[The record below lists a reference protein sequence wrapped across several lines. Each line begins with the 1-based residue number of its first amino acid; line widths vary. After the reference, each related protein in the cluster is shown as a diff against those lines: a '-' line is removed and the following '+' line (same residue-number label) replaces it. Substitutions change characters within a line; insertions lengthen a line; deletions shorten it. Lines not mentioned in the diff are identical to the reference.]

1 MNSTNETFYPLDFWF
16 GLYGYPYIADIIVAY
31 VITPVWL
38 LSLLVSLFNL
48 LILLKA
54 PFFASHFFSYMRL
67 YVANCV
73 ILSLIGI
80 SAIFATTHNIF
91 SFSNTYEVVYFSY
104 WITWFASN
112 SFVLF
117 SSCIEISLVVE
128 RVLYLLPARYR
139 RIKVVGFYK
148 FFFSLFIACLV
159 INLPVLFLFETSFAD
174 IQLDQNSTFRI
185 WYIGVTAF
193 SYELTGEI
201 LNYLGYL
208 FRDILPMVSKI
219 VINSL
224 SVYLVRKY
232 VKNKQRIRAATT
244 TANSNL
250 VNFDHKQTYVAL
262 VMSVFSLFEHIL
274 YIASYVLYFVNNY
287 DLSTVVYVV
296 ALLFIALK
304 HLLIFFILILFNNL
318 FRNEVKHFFRLS
330 SVL

>member
-1 MNSTNETFYPLDFWF
+1 
-16 GLYGYPYIADIIVAY
+16 
-31 VITPVWL
+31 
-38 LSLLVSLFNL
+38 
-48 LILLKA
+48 
-54 PFFASHFFSYMRL
+54 
-67 YVANCV
+67 
-73 ILSLIGI
+73 
-80 SAIFATTHNIF
+80 
-91 SFSNTYEVVYFSY
+91 
-104 WITWFASN
+104 
-112 SFVLF
+112 
-117 SSCIEISLVVE
+117 
-128 RVLYLLPARYR
+128 
-139 RIKVVGFYK
+139 
-148 FFFSLFIACLV
+148 
-159 INLPVLFLFETSFAD
+159 
-174 IQLDQNSTFRI
+174 
-185 WYIGVTAF
+185 
-193 SYELTGEI
+193 
-201 LNYLGYL
+201 
-208 FRDILPMVSKI
+208 MVSKI